1 MFPRALRL
9 TLIGLA
15 ALFILVELIG
25 WLVLRTPTDPP
36 RTLVLRNEL
45 PGCKPEV
52 MLKFDRI
59 QARRFNLASED
70 KKPGTVRIFCLGG
83 WGTLAMNQNDGDT
96 WWGQLQAKLAAKG
109 LQTEVASRGSERIPL
124 ADNLSTS
131 MPLIE
136 SLRPDILIVNA
147 GFDDAIAQPFDYRYN
162 AAAVAAKF
170 VPKPPSMRDRI
181 AAISQIARLKR
192 LMNARKEM
200 GIAQNSIG
208 RTGAFQKSLTDTQE
222 AVRRLPLVDG
232 LSRPP
237 GQDPIEEYRDALKAA
252 KALAD
257 RIGATLILT
266 GEPVLQTTSPGITE
280 EQSFVAYVSASMN
293 ADRPA
298 RTSPAFI
305 EREVRRFADA
315 GESFGLAENVTW
327 IDLNNRIPHDSDH
340 FVTDVMLTDKG
351 ATVIAEALLPV
362 VEPAVRAKSGAGG
375 N

>member
-1 MFPRALRL
+1 VFPRALRL

-15 ALFILVELIG
+15 ALFVLVELIG
-25 WLVLRTPTDPP
+25 WLVLRTPADPP
-36 RTLVLRNEL
+36 RTLILRNEF
-45 PGCKPEV
+45 PGSKPEV
-52 MLKFDRI
+52 SIKFDRI
-59 QARRFNLASED
+59 QARRFSLASED

-109 LQTEVASRGSERIPL
+109 LQTEVASRGSERAPL
-124 ADNLSTS
+124 SDNLSIA

-147 GFDDAIAQPFDYRYN
+147 GFDDAIAPPFDYRYN

-170 VPKPPSMRDRI
+170 APKPPSMKDRI

-200 GIAQNSIG
+200 GIAQNAIG
-208 RTGAFQKSLTDTQE
+208 RTGAFQKSLADTQE
-222 AVRRLPLVDG
+222 AIRRLPLVDN

-266 GEPVLQTTSPGITE
+266 GEPVLQTASPGITE
-280 EQSFVAYVSASMN
+280 EQSLLAYVSASMN
-293 ADRPA
+293 AERPA
-298 RTSPAFI
+298 RPSPAWI

-315 GESFGLAENVTW
+315 GESFGLAENIPWV
-327 IDLNNRIPHDSDH
+327 DLNNRIPHDSEH

-351 ATVIAEALLPV
+351 SAVIAEALLPI
-362 VEPAVRAKSGAGG
+362 VEPAVRAKSGKGG